1 MFETLDRLMLAG
13 LGALSMTRER
23 AEKIF
28 DEYVS
33 RGEAERQ
40 TRSGFVR
47 EVMESAERTRG
58 ELERLVSEQVRQT
71 VKSLQVATQEDV
83 QRIER
88 EMATKSD
95 LLRLELKL
103 DQLLAKGS

>member
-1 MFETLDRLMLAG
+1 MFETLDRIMLAG
-13 LGALSMTRER
+13 LGALSMTKER
-23 AEKIF
+23 AEKMF

-40 TRSGFVR
+40 ARSGFVR
-47 EVMESAERTRG
+47 EVMESAERTRS

-71 VKSLQVATQEDV
+71 VKNLQVAAQEDV

-88 EMATKSD
+88 ETATKSD

>member
-23 AEKIF
+23 AEKMF

-40 TRSGFVR
+40 ARSGFVR
-47 EVMESAERTRG
+47 EVMESAERTRS

-71 VKSLQVATQEDV
+71 VKNLQVATQEDV